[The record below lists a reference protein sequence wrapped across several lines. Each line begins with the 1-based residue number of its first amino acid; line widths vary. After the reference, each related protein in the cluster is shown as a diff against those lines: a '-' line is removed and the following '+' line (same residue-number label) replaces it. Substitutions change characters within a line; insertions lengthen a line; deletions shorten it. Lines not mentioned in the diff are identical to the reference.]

1 MTEHAVIDPT
11 SSAGRDV
18 ANVSTANN
26 TDGYLAFDKLVKTYG
41 DTTALRDVSLTVRD
55 GDFVSILGP
64 SGSGKTTLLGILAG
78 FVQPDS
84 GDVRLAGRDLIGVP
98 PDRRNLGVVFQNYAL
113 FPHMTVRQN
122 VAFPLEARSIRR
134 AEVAQRVS
142 RALDLVELS
151 NLGHRRPAELS
162 GGQQQ
167 RVALAR
173 ALVYEPPV
181 LLLDEPL
188 GALDRRLREA
198 MQVELKDLHDRVKS
212 TFLYVTHDQ
221 EEALAMSD
229 VVVVMRDGQI
239 EQIGS
244 PEDVYDRPV
253 SRFVAHF
260 VGDCNLIDGTVE
272 PGPQGW
278 QVRSRSGNVVLWS
291 GSDKPAAGDC
301 CVAVRPERLDLTSE
315 PPGAAG
321 CIEATVLSRRFAG
334 RELAWRCASPLGDLI
349 VRLPRTFT
357 ETRQAGVDHIYEGS
371 TVTLRIDVDRTHVL
385 NPDATGNPT
394 PSDISAEVATVAG
407 KAP

>member
-1 MTEHAVIDPT
+1 MTENALAATI
-11 SSAGRDV
+11 SSSTRTDL
-18 ANVSTANN
+18 ANAHMTDDM
-26 TDGYLAFDKLVKTYG
+26 DGYLVFDNLVKTYG
-41 DTTALRDVSLTVRD
+41 NTEALRGVSLKIRD

-78 FVQPDS
+78 FVEPDS
-84 GDVRLAGRDLIGVP
+84 GDVRLAGRDLVGIP

-113 FPHMTVRQN
+113 FPHMTVRDN
-122 VAFPLEARSIRR
+122 VAFPLEARSIPR
-134 AEVAQRVS
+134 AEITQRVV
-142 RALDLVELS
+142 RALELVELS
-151 NLGHRRPAELS
+151 DLGHRRPAELS

-198 MQVELKDLHDRVKS
+198 MQVELKDLHTRVNS

-221 EEALAMSD
+221 EEALAMSN

-244 PEDVYDRPV
+244 PQEVYDRPT
-253 SRFVAHF
+253 SRFVANF

-278 QVRSRSGNVVLWS
+278 QVRAPSSGVVLWA
-291 GSDKPAAGDC
+291 GRDKPATGDC
-301 CVAVRPERLDLTSE
+301 CVAVRPERLDLITE
-315 PPGAAG
+315 PPGAASG
-321 CIEATVLSRRFAG
+321 SQATVIQATVQNRRFAG
-334 RELAWRCASPLGDLI
+334 REVAWQCTSPLGDLI

-357 ETRQAGVDHIYEGS
+357 ETRQAGVDHIGEGS
-371 TVTLRIDVDRTHVL
+371 SVMLRIDVGRTHVL
-385 NPDATGNPT
+385 GLDQAIT
-394 PSDISAEVATVAG
+394 E
-407 KAP
+407 